1 MELARRHL
9 LDFTC
14 YTYPGY
20 QVNWHHQVL
29 CNYLERWITG
39 DLKRLMVFMPPRSGK
54 SELVSRRLPA
64 YIFGLNPNASIMAT
78 SYGADLASR
87 MNRDVQRIIDSPLYA
102 DLFPQT
108 TIWGKN
114 IRTVATGTYLRNSDI
129 FEIVD
134 HRGVYKCAGVGGGIT
149 GMGFTHGIIDD
160 PIKDRKEAESKAF
173 RENLWD
179 WYTSTFYT
187 RREKDARVLIT
198 LTRWNEDDLA
208 GRLLKLAQDDPKADQ
223 WAVISFPMIAEEGNP
238 IDPRKPGEPLW
249 PEKFPPKELEAVKTV
264 MGSYEWVALM
274 QQRPT
279 NPTGNILNR
288 NWWKF
293 YKELPSRFD
302 IVIQSWDCTFKGTD
316 GTDYVV
322 GQVWGK
328 QKSSRYLLDQVRAR
342 MNFPATLQAIKSLSA
357 KWPESVGKYI
367 EDKANGP
374 AAIDTLKAE
383 IPGMIPVNPKGGK
396 VVRVHAV
403 SPYIEAGNVFLP
415 DPSMA
420 PWIHDFIEECSA
432 FPGGKYD
439 DQVDAMSQAL
449 TALPEEWVSEW
460 QPTEDDLVYSSPA
473 YTGLI

>member
-1 MELARRHL
+1 MFNKFKSQLAAALR
-9 LDFTC
+9 T
-14 YTYPGY
+14 
-20 QVNWHHQVL
+20 
-29 CNYLERWITG
+29 
-39 DLKRLMVFMPPRSGK
+39 
-54 SELVSRRLPA
+54 
-64 YIFGLNPNASIMAT
+64 NAAKI
-78 SYGADLASR
+78 
-87 MNRDVQRIIDSPLYA
+87 
-102 DLFPQT
+102 
-108 TIWGKN
+108 
-114 IRTVATGTYLRNSDI
+114 
-129 FEIVD
+129 
-134 HRGVYKCAGVGGGIT
+134 
-149 GMGFTHGIIDD
+149 
-160 PIKDRKEAESKAF
+160 
-173 RENLWD
+173 
-179 WYTSTFYT
+179 
-187 RREKDARVLIT
+187 
-198 LTRWNEDDLA
+198 
-208 GRLLKLAQDDPKADQ
+208 
-223 WAVISFPMIAEEGNP
+223 
-238 IDPRKPGEPLW
+238 EPLGM
-249 PEKFPPKELEAVKTV
+249 EFPYDSEA
-264 MGSYEWVALM
+264 YEYRLDAFKLLQVSEV
-274 QQRPT
+274 
-279 NPTGNILNR
+279 GKVDSILNR